1 MAVTR
6 FESRHRA
13 FLAEAQLRYPWQFR
27 IPGSHR
33 EATEV
38 NVGPGWYDLL
48 RRLFAEVEAA
58 LGAREREA
66 FRWRRLRAVQGALE
80 LRREGGGD
88 LVMPAIVRAR
98 EAAAGTC
105 EACGGPG
112 LRRHVR
118 GWFAVDCDRDFV
130 RRLLQHHPGGEGAAA
145 TWWATP
151 RRSLDGRTPAR
162 VLERGEPDR
171 RLLEE
176 ALRAVLPATPTL
188 NGAHRRRLQGLWPV
202 LREPFGERLRALRLA
217 EFEGGPGPSG
227 TVLAIVAGA
236 VADRDLPA
244 GVTRIARAGF
254 SDLRLRLLAPE
265 ALDDPAADTDPWSA
279 MLAMHA
285 SVAIPRH
292 QPSA

>member
-27 IPGSHR
+27 IAGIHH

-58 LGAREREA
+58 LGGRERRA

-98 EAAAGTC
+98 EAAAQTC
-105 EACGGPG
+105 EACGATGT
-112 LRRHVR
+112 RRHIR
-118 GWFAVDCDRDFV
+118 GWFAVECDRHFV
-130 RRLLQHHPGGEGAAA
+130 QRLLQHHPGGEGAAA

-151 RRSLDGRTPAR
+151 QRSLDGDTPAR
-162 VLERGEPDR
+162 LLERGEPDA
-171 RLLEE
+171 RLLAA
-176 ALRAVLPATPTL
+176 ALQAALPATPTL

-202 LREPFGERLRALRLA
+202 LREQFGERLRALRLA
-217 EFEGGPGPSG
+217 EFDGGPGPSG
-227 TVLAIVAGA
+227 TVLGIVAGA
-236 VADRDLPA
+236 VPDRDLPA

-254 SDLRLRLLAPE
+254 SDLRLRLLSPE
-265 ALDDPAADTDPWSA
+265 ALEAPTAAPDPWSA
-279 MLAMHA
+279 MLAVHA

-292 QPSA
+292 QPSP